1 MVDPPPPPAETV
13 ALIVVCPDD
22 VVKVPEPDVYKVT
35 DGALTVILNAL
46 SAVPPSASVALTV
59 NENVPEA
66 FDVPEIKPPP
76 ITDRIEIKA
85 VDKEKISELMI
96 AA

>member
-1 MVDPPPPPAETV
+1 MMSSSIIGQND
-13 ALIVVCPDD
+13 L
-22 VVKVPEPDVYKVT
+22 KSKF
-35 DGALTVILNAL
+35 LKKQL
-46 SAVPPSASVALTV
+46 
-59 NENVPEA
+59 
-66 FDVPEIKPPP
+66 DVPEIKPPP